1 MVFILFTRVY
11 SGVLRDTEGE
21 PDLATE
27 DGKVVWE
34 GLSSRV
40 GLVGSG

>member
-1 MVFILFTRVY
+1 MVFILFTRAY
-11 SGVLRDTEGE
+11 RGVVRDGGGE

-34 GLSSRV
+34 GLSSGV
-40 GLVGSG
+40 GAEGSG